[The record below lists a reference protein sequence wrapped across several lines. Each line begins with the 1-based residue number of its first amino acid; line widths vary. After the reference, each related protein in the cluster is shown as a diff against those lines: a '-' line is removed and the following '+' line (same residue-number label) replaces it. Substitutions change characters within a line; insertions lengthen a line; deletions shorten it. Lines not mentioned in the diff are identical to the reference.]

1 MRVLVL
7 LMLLSLLSCVDGDAS
22 TPAPPPALEAWCRC
36 SPYGYYLAL
45 VRVET
50 VPAPFRMTQEGF
62 VITGMEFNVVVE
74 RGLASSFRPEST
86 PPMRFRARQ
95 SLAQGDGSPLYPST
109 TWDAPQYVSVHQ
121 GDLLLVDVRGS
132 IPVDRD
138 AWAIFPRAANAT
150 TGALTRPLF
159 SFPVG
164 TPASQVLDPAEWTCN
179 AATPTRGDCTPFDAG
194 SL

>member
-1 MRVLVL
+1 MRALVL
-7 LMLLSLLSCVDGDAS
+7 PMLLSLLSCVDGDAS
-22 TPAPPPALEAWCRC
+22 TPAPPPTLEAWCRC

-50 VPAPFRMTQEGF
+50 VPAPFRMTQGGI

-95 SLAQGDGSPLYPST
+95 GLAQGDGFPLYAST
-109 TWDAPQYVSVHQ
+109 TWDEPQYVSVHQ
-121 GDLLLVDVRGS
+121 GDLLLVDVQGT

-138 AWAIFPRAANAT
+138 AWSIFPRAANAT

-179 AATPTRGDCTPFDAG
+179 TATPKRGDCTPFDAG
-194 SL
+194 TL